1 MSAIDLDQLLLVLT
15 LEIVVIIA
23 AARLL
28 GVVFRR
34 LQQPQV
40 MGEIVAGLLLGPSF
54 LGLLAPDLWTTLFP
68 SEALPFLKVISE
80 YGIVFFM
87 FLVGLEL
94 DPQLLQ
100 ERRAVALVIAA
111 TTLVV
116 PFLLGAALG
125 AGTHSTMAPP
135 GVSLTGFALFLGA
148 AMCVTAFPVLARIL
162 VERDLLRSEVG
173 ALALTC
179 AGINDIAGWCVL
191 AFVVALGQAR
201 GASTGVAT
209 VLWVAVYVAA
219 MLWLVRPLLRR
230 FVDLFESRGAL
241 SQNLLA
247 SVLVLVL
254 ASALTTQVIGIH
266 AIFGGFMIGAMMPKE
281 GDFVRAL
288 GDRIEDFVTAFFLP
302 LYFAYTGLRTEVG
315 QIADLRLWTLTA
327 LIIGVAVLG
336 KLGGALAAARVM
348 RLPWRAALGIGV
360 LMNTRGLMEL
370 IILNVG
376 LDLGLITPTLFTM
389 MVIMAIVT
397 TVMTTPALAAV
408 YPLARVRAQAI
419 GPAVASPP
427 GEVTILIPVA
437 LASSGPRL
445 LDLSVA
451 LGEGYC
457 RRIYALHVARPIE
470 GGTLGGSLPASK
482 TGPLDALQP
491 TIARAHDRG
500 IELHPVVLLSRQP
513 ADDICDVARAKGA
526 ELIVMGWH
534 KPVFGRSVL
543 GGTVERVMRRT
554 SADVVVFIEKG
565 LPERIQ
571 RLLLPYTGTRHDR
584 RALVL
589 ASRVA
594 RHHGADL
601 TLLHIVRPNRSA
613 ARLEAEAQALLDS
626 SMPEPVSGGTT
637 RLKVV
642 ESAEPVDTVLAES
655 GSYDLTVLGVGDEWR
670 VSPHLFGL
678 RPERIA
684 TECPCSLL
692 IVRAGMRG

>member
-1 MSAIDLDQLLLVLT
+1 MMSAIELDQLLLSLT
-15 LEIVVIIA
+15 LEIALIIA
-23 AARLL
+23 TARLL

-54 LGLLAPDLWTTLFP
+54 LGSLAPGLWATLFP
-68 SEALPFLKVISE
+68 AEALPFLKVISE
-80 YGIVFFM
+80 YGIVLFM

-100 ERRAVALVIAA
+100 KRGAAALVIAA
-111 TTLVV
+111 TTVIV
-116 PFLLGAALG
+116 PFALG
-125 AGTHSTMAPP
+125 AGLGVGTHATLAPP
-135 GVSLTGFALFLGA
+135 DVSITGFALFLGA

-173 ALALTC
+173 VLALTC

-191 AFVVALGQAR
+191 AFVVALGQAG
-201 GASTGVAT
+201 GATTGMT
-209 VLWVAVYVAA
+209 SIGWMAVYAAA

-230 FVDLFESRGAL
+230 FLELFESRGGL

-254 ASALTTQVIGIH
+254 ASALTTQVIGVH
-266 AIFGGFMIGAMMPKE
+266 AIFGGFMIGAMMPKQ

-288 GDRIEDFVTAFFLP
+288 ADRTEDFVTAFFLP
-302 LYFAYTGLRTEVG
+302 LYFAYTGLRTELTHL
-315 QIADLRLWTLTA
+315 DDWRLWGFSA
-327 LIIGVAVLG
+327 LIIAVAILG
-336 KLGGALAAARVM
+336 KLGGGLVAARAM
-348 RLPWRAALGIGV
+348 QLPWRAAAAIGV

-376 LDLGLITPTLFTM
+376 LDLGLITPTVFAM
-389 MVIMAIVT
+389 MVVMAIVT
-397 TVMTTPALAAV
+397 TLMASPALAAV
-408 YPLARVRAQAI
+408 YPLARLRAEAI

-437 LASSGPRL
+437 LSSSGPRL

-451 LGEGYC
+451 LGEGYR
-457 RRIYALHVARPIE
+457 RRIYALHLSRPVE
-470 GGTLGGSLPASK
+470 GGTLGGSPGSK
-482 TGPLDALQP
+482 TAPLDALQP
-491 TIARAHDRG
+491 TIARAHGREID
-500 IELHPVVLLSRQP
+500 LHPVVLLSRQP

-543 GGTVERVMRRT
+543 GGTVERVMRRA

-571 RLLLPYTGTRHDR
+571 RILLPYTGTRHDQ

-594 RHHGADL
+594 RHHRADL

-626 SMPEPVSGGTT
+626 AMPEPATGGTT
-637 RLKVV
+637 QLKVV
-642 ESAEPVDTVLAES
+642 ESIDPVDTVLAEAAP
-655 GSYDLTVLGVGDEWR
+655 YDLTVLGVGDEWR

-684 TECPCSLL
+684 TECPSSLL